1 MKKLAMLLAVLVI
14 MSLATTAFAAAI
26 VNSEYTDVPTAMTQD
41 SVVSIEANELCKVEV
56 LQPDDESIA
65 LLKDVYRF
73 VWEEENR
80 PVRYY
85 DEETQ
90 KKISTL
96 CRGMNIDILHMTEA
110 MRLQLT
116 GDPEKTV
123 TVDMELDIK
132 YRPGQLVVAVLGDP
146 QGNLEY
152 NWYPYRATVPETGII
167 RWEMPAEEWE
177 VLNQQPISFH
187 VLTVRMGPGGE
198 YLWGENS
205 YPDSRKVFSKT
216 SSDIYRT
223 YRWYTESGTPIADDF
238 RLFLVGLTDP
248 MQQEILRIGEHVKEE
263 LPILDFFPEE
273 RKAEAL
279 LMLPEDVMEADL
291 VAYDI
296 VALMDEEYKDTYGD
310 INVELRFGTTYDTE
324 KAVIV
329 LAGFEDKDAEE
340 QPYMEWYVLQAEAIE
355 TIKDETETDLV
366 MVGLKQLNLPR
377 MEEEPLMLM
386 VISERLE
393 PLEESYK

>member
-41 SVVSIEANELCKVEV
+41 SVVSIEANELCKVEA

-73 VWEEENR
+73 VCEDENR
-80 PVRYY
+80 PARYY

-132 YRPGQLVVAVLGDP
+132 YRPGQLVVVVLGNP
-146 QGNLEY
+146 QGELEY
-152 NWYPYRATVPETGII
+152 TWYPYRATVPKTGIL
-167 RWEMPAEEWE
+167 RWEMPVEEWE
-177 VLNQQPISFH
+177 ELNQQPISFH
-187 VLTVRMGPGGE
+187 VLTVRMGPSGE
-198 YLWGENS
+198 YLWGEDS
-205 YPDSRKVFSKT
+205 YPDSYKVFSKT
-216 SSDIYRT
+216 SGDIYRT

-248 MQQEILRIGEHVKEE
+248 MQQEILRVGEHVKEE
-263 LPILDFFPEE
+263 LPILDYFPEE

-279 LMLPEDVMEADL
+279 LMLPKDVMEADL

-329 LAGFEDKDAEE
+329 LAGFEDKAAEE

>member
-1 MKKLAMLLAVLVI
+1 
-14 MSLATTAFAAAI
+14 
-26 VNSEYTDVPTAMTQD
+26 
-41 SVVSIEANELCKVEV
+41 
-56 LQPDDESIA
+56 
-65 LLKDVYRF
+65 
-73 VWEEENR
+73 
-80 PVRYY
+80 
-85 DEETQ
+85 
-90 KKISTL
+90 
-96 CRGMNIDILHMTEA
+96 
-110 MRLQLT
+110 
-116 GDPEKTV
+116 
-123 TVDMELDIK
+123 
-132 YRPGQLVVAVLGDP
+132 
-146 QGNLEY
+146 
-152 NWYPYRATVPETGII
+152 
-167 RWEMPAEEWE
+167 
-177 VLNQQPISFH
+177 
-187 VLTVRMGPGGE
+187 
-198 YLWGENS
+198 
-205 YPDSRKVFSKT
+205 
-216 SSDIYRT
+216 
-223 YRWYTESGTPIADDF
+223 
-238 RLFLVGLTDP
+238 
-248 MQQEILRIGEHVKEE
+248 MQQEILRVGEHVKEE
-263 LPILDFFPEE
+263 LPILDYFPEE

-329 LAGFEDKDAEE
+329 LAGFEDKAAEE

>member
-80 PVRYY
+80 PARYY

-96 CRGMNIDILHMTEA
+96 CRGMNIDILHITEA

-167 RWEMPAEEWE
+167 RWEIPAEEWE

-205 YPDSRKVFSKT
+205 HPDSRKVFSKT

-263 LPILDFFPEE
+263 LPILDYFPEE

-377 MEEEPLMLM
+377 MAEEPLMLM

>member
-80 PVRYY
+80 PARYY

-279 LMLPEDVMEADL
+279 LMLPEDVVESDL

>member
-1 MKKLAMLLAVLVI
+1 M
-14 MSLATTAFAAAI
+14 
-26 VNSEYTDVPTAMTQD
+26 
-41 SVVSIEANELCKVEV
+41 
-56 LQPDDESIA
+56 
-65 LLKDVYRF
+65 
-73 VWEEENR
+73 
-80 PVRYY
+80 
-85 DEETQ
+85 
-90 KKISTL
+90 
-96 CRGMNIDILHMTEA
+96 
-110 MRLQLT
+110 
-116 GDPEKTV
+116 
-123 TVDMELDIK
+123 
-132 YRPGQLVVAVLGDP
+132 
-146 QGNLEY
+146 
-152 NWYPYRATVPETGII
+152 
-167 RWEMPAEEWE
+167 
-177 VLNQQPISFH
+177 LNQQPISFH

-263 LPILDFFPEE
+263 LPILDYFPEE

-296 VALMDEEYKDTYGD
+296 VALMDKEYKDTYGD
-310 INVELRFGTTYDTE
+310 INVELCFGTTYDTE

>member
-73 VWEEENR
+73 VCEEENR
-80 PVRYY
+80 AVRYY
-85 DEETQ
+85 DEETH

-132 YRPGQLVVAVLGDP
+132 YRPGQLGVAVLGDP

-167 RWEMPAEEWE
+167 RWEIPAEEWE

-279 LMLPEDVMEADL
+279 LMLPEDVVESDL

-377 MEEEPLMLM
+377 MAEEPLMLM

>member
-1 MKKLAMLLAVLVI
+1 MKKLAMLLAVLVV

-80 PVRYY
+80 PARYY

-263 LPILDFFPEE
+263 LPILDYFPEE

-355 TIKDETETDLV
+355 TIKDKTETDLV

>member
-80 PVRYY
+80 PARYY

-377 MEEEPLMLM
+377 MEKEPLMLM

>member
-80 PVRYY
+80 PARYY

-152 NWYPYRATVPETGII
+152 NWYPYRATVPESGIL

-263 LPILDFFPEE
+263 LPILDYFPEE